1 MTRSGRE
8 PNLRTAGLTINGMK
22 SKAPVVRL
30 NQAILLLAGALFLV
44 FIVAPDADRFYWTPL
59 TIGLAYLGAAIAGG
73 RDGGHWATACAL
85 TGWGAA
91 VVLAGA
97 ARPDLDVSGLYLTG
111 AGLGAIA
118 GLLLQRA
125 GFSVN
130 PMGLAVTITGGGL
143 ALALT
148 TQARGLLDD
157 ARTYAVLMGVVAA
170 VNILLALTPRSQ
182 PTREEPEP
190 TPPERHAQDASP
202 DREVSYERR

>member
-1 MTRSGRE
+1 MT
-8 PNLRTAGLTINGMK
+8 
-22 SKAPVVRL
+22 SKPPGVRV

-44 FIVAPDADRFYWTPL
+44 LIVAPDDERFYWTPL

-85 TGWGAA
+85 TGWGAS

-111 AGLGAIA
+111 AGLGAA
-118 GLLLQRA
+118 GGLLLQRA

-130 PMGLAVTITGGGL
+130 PMGLAVTITVGGL

-148 TQARGLLDD
+148 TQASGFLDD
-157 ARTYAVLMGVVAA
+157 ARTYAALLGAVAA
-170 VNILLALTPRSQ
+170 VNLALALAPRIRRKR
-182 PTREEPEP
+182 TEPD
-190 TPPERHAQDASP
+190 TPPGVPQRDASL
-202 DREVSYERR
+202 REG

>member
-1 MTRSGRE
+1 VAEQISYPRLRE
-8 PNLRTAGLTINGMK
+8 LLDAGAQLVEVL
-22 SKAPVVRL
+22 PV
-30 NQAILLLAGALFLV
+30 LAGALFLV
-44 FIVAPDADRFYWTPL
+44 FIVAPDDGRFYWTPL

-111 AGLGAIA
+111 AGLGAAA

-125 GFSVN
+125 GLSVN

-148 TQARGLLDD
+148 TQAPGLLDD
-157 ARTYAVLMGVVAA
+157 ARTYAALIGAVA
-170 VNILLALTPRSQ
+170 VGNIALALAPRLRRTRTQ
-182 PTREEPEP
+182 PPATSPEHH
-190 TPPERHAQDASP
+190 TQDP
-202 DREVSYERR
+202 NLDREVSYD